1 MTHSTAPHLPPIDPT
16 VPHISAPH
24 IPHCPTHFSLT
35 HLCPTY
41 PWGLFLECRG
51 QEWLHVERSRR
62 EVGTAVTPVAPV
74 VMSAVTSSVTSSSTS
89 AVTSSGLWGSPTA
102 LGSEGEMWDEGMGGG
117 KGDANIYGVRPKWDP
132 NIYGVPPITFFRLRP
147 LCPLFIPFCDPD
159 VLCFPRGGRG
169 GTCGVKGQ
177 RDPQPPPIPP
187 SAPHPPPPPYPFSQS
202 HLPTPQP
209 LSIPHPPTAP
219 YPHPQTHPP
228 APHSV
233 SPISPTTPHP
243 PPAPYPPPSHI
254 PSPPTAHRDPEH
266 GDRLALLGAGTA

>member
-35 HLCPTY
+35 HLCPTH

-132 NIYGVPPITFFRLRP
+132 NIYGAPRDLWGTRWLCRSQWLWGTPISMG
-147 LCPLFIPFCDPD
+147 D
-159 VLCFPRGGRG
+159 
-169 GTCGVKGQ
+169 
-177 RDPQPPPIPP
+177 
-187 SAPHPPPPPYPFSQS
+187 
-202 HLPTPQP
+202 
-209 LSIPHPPTAP
+209 PTAMGTP
-219 YPHPQTHPP
+219 ISVGDPEIYG
-228 APHSV
+228 APHSC
-233 SPISPTTPHP
+233 
-243 PPAPYPPPSHI
+243 
-254 PSPPTAHRDPEH
+254 RDPNIC
-266 GDRLALLGAGTA
+266 GAP